1 MAESLAAIARKLN
14 VAPSTIS
21 RALSN
26 PELVAPKTREKIL
39 NYVNE
44 IGYQPNLAAR
54 SLRRQRT
61 NIVGIVVNDIS
72 DSLIAQSASIIQDL
86 AFKRGFFPVLLATED
101 DPQKEKEALA
111 QLKTINICGLVIIPT
126 CQSAAMLNSLH
137 IPIVELDRSSGC
149 NCYDE
154 FRMDDQAAMQ
164 MACSHLVS
172 LGCQHLAVL
181 FGNVDVVTSFR
192 SRFQALQSCAPQAHY
207 SHFFINAINAHE
219 LSAGARTLTHTLLC
233 PTADNLAASQN
244 ALLASSS
251 NPDLSSQPPLDGI
264 ICTNHSIAS
273 GVVQGFYD
281 QKQALN
287 QEIKLLTFDHP
298 DWLQVLP
305 QKIASLT
312 NPLEQAAQL
321 AMERLLDRIEERYTS
336 NIEARLLRPV
346 LHPAES

>member
-39 NYVNE
+39 NYVQE

-54 SLRRQRT
+54 SLRRKRT
-61 NIVGIVVNDIS
+61 NLVGIVVNDLS
-72 DSLIAQSASIIQDL
+72 DSLIAQSASIMQDL
-86 AFKRGFFPVLLATED
+86 AFERGFFPVLLATRD

-111 QLKTINICGLVIIPT
+111 QLKIINSCGLVIMPT
-126 CQSAAMLNSLH
+126 CQSAATLNSLN
-137 IPIVELDRSSGC
+137 IPIVELDRCSGC

-172 LGCQHLAVL
+172 LGCQHIAVL
-181 FGNVDVVTSFR
+181 FGNVDLVTSFR

-207 SHFFINAINAHE
+207 SHFFTQAISAHE
-219 LSAGARTLTHTLLC
+219 IAASARTLTHALLR
-233 PTADNLAASQN
+233 PTADNLAATQN
-244 ALLASSS
+244 ILLPSSS
-251 NPDLSSQPPLDGI
+251 NLDLSSLPPLDGI
-264 ICTNHSIAS
+264 ICTNHSLAT
-273 GVVQGFYD
+273 GVVQGFFD
-281 QKQALN
+281 HKQPLN
-287 QEIKLLTFDHP
+287 QNIKLLTFDHP

-312 NPLEQAAQL
+312 NPLEQAAQQ
-321 AMERLLDRIEERYTS
+321 AMERLLDRIEGRYTS
-336 NIEARLLRPV
+336 NVEARLLRPV
-346 LHPAES
+346 LHPAEN

>member
-39 NYVNE
+39 NYVQE

-61 NIVGIVVNDIS
+61 NIVGIVINDLS
-72 DSLIAQSASIIQDL
+72 DSLIAQSASIMQDL
-86 AFKRGFFPVLLATED
+86 AFERGFFPVLLATED

-126 CQSAAMLNSLH
+126 CQSAATLNSLH
-137 IPIVELDRSSGC
+137 VPIVELDRSSGC
-149 NCYDE
+149 NCFDE

-164 MACSHLVS
+164 MACNHLAG
-172 LGCQHLAVL
+172 LGCKHLAVL
-181 FGNVDVVTSFR
+181 LGNVDVVSSFR

-207 SHFFINAINAHE
+207 SHFFMQAISAHE
-219 LSAGARTLTHTLLC
+219 LTASARTLTHALLH
-233 PTADNLAASQN
+233 PTADNLAATKN
-244 ALLASSS
+244 ILLSSSS
-251 NPDLSSQPPLDGI
+251 NPDLSSLPPLDGI
-264 ICTNHSIAS
+264 ICTNHSLAT
-273 GVVQGFYD
+273 GVVQGFFD
-281 QKQALN
+281 CKQPLN
-287 QEIKLLTFDHP
+287 QDIKLLTFDHP

-305 QKIASLT
+305 QKIAALT

-321 AMERLLDRIEERYTS
+321 AMERLLDRLEGRYTS
-336 NIEARLLRPV
+336 NVEARLLRPV
-346 LHPAES
+346 LHPAEI